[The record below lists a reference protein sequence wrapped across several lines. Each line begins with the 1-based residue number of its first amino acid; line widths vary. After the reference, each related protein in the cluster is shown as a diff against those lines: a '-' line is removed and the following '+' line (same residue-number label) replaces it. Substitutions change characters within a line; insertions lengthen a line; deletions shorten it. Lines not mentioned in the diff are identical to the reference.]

1 MGAVSTGVVRTASL
15 VEQLRERMRVHHL
28 QAYIVPSEDE
38 HASEYPSD
46 ADLLR
51 GHITGF
57 NGSAGCALV
66 TLKEALLFTD
76 GRYFLQASQ
85 QLEPGVWSLM
95 RAGEPGVPT
104 WDEWLVENMEPHS
117 RVGVDPKLISAGE
130 ALALRSALD
139 EASSSSLVPLAE
151 NLVAQVWTDRPSR
164 PHEPVFALS
173 DSITGRAFTSK
184 IQALRDE
191 VQKKR
196 ASGFVATMLDEVA
209 WLFNLR
215 GSDVPFNPVFFAFAI
230 VTLDTC
236 TLYIHESQL
245 THEVRAHLGSHVAIR
260 PYEAFYD
267 DLRTFNER
275 VLIGKRASWAVYDAL
290 GGKARITRSILVDH
304 KSIKN
309 DRELDGFRE
318 AHIRDGAALV
328 SFFAWLEEALTSG
341 QTVTETQAADQL
353 EAFRAQQPDFRGL
366 SFPTISST
374 GPNGAIIHYAPP
386 EKGSPPV
393 DANDLYVCDSGA
405 HFAFGTTDVTRT
417 FHFGSP
423 TAEQRRCFTRVLQG
437 HIAIDQLIFPV
448 NVTGY
453 VIDALARAP
462 GWRDHLE
469 YRHGTGHGVGHYLN
483 VHEPP
488 MGIGT
493 RAVFNE
499 TGLQAG
505 MVLSNEPGYY
515 LDGHWGIRIE
525 NLVIVQPHTLPDGV
539 SEPPTS
545 KGFLRFEHI
554 TLCPIQTRLI
564 DTDLLSPSEI
574 AWVNAYHDEVLAKLR
589 PRLEKDVRALRWLEK
604 ECAHI

>member
-1 MGAVSTGVVRTASL
+1 M
-15 VEQLRERMRVHHL
+15 
-28 QAYIVPSEDE
+28 
-38 HASEYPSD
+38 
-46 ADLLR
+46 
-51 GHITGF
+51 
-57 NGSAGCALV
+57 
-66 TLKEALLFTD
+66 
-76 GRYFLQASQ
+76 
-85 QLEPGVWSLM
+85 
-95 RAGEPGVPT
+95 
-104 WDEWLVENMEPHS
+104 
-117 RVGVDPKLISAGE
+117 
-130 ALALRSALD
+130 
-139 EASSSSLVPLAE
+139 
-151 NLVAQVWTDRPSR
+151 
-164 PHEPVFALS
+164 
-173 DSITGRAFTSK
+173 
-184 IQALRDE
+184 
-191 VQKKR
+191 
-196 ASGFVATMLDEVA
+196 
-209 WLFNLR
+209 
-215 GSDVPFNPVFFAFAI
+215 
-230 VTLDTC
+230 
-236 TLYIHESQL
+236 
-245 THEVRAHLGSHVAIR
+245 
-260 PYEAFYD
+260 
-267 DLRTFNER
+267 
-275 VLIGKRASWAVYDAL
+275 
-290 GGKARITRSILVDH
+290 
-304 KSIKN
+304 
-309 DRELDGFRE
+309 
-318 AHIRDGAALV
+318 
-328 SFFAWLEEALTSG
+328 
-341 QTVTETQAADQL
+341 TETQAADQL

-525 NLVIVQPHTLPDGV
+525 NLVIVRPHTLPDGV